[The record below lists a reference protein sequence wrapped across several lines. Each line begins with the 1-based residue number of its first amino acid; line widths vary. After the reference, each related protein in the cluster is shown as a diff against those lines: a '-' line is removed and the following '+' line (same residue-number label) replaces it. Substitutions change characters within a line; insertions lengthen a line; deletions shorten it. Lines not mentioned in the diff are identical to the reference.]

1 MPGTR
6 RRASAAAPPVAEEPE
21 EHHETPGLKFNEQ
34 LTWRAG
40 KPIPVAELLRRLQ
53 ALSHELRGLDQEE
66 AERESLLPFAKQLAN
81 PNLLGH
87 KDRGVRAWTTCCIVD
102 MFKLCA
108 PDAPYTGPQLKE
120 IFTLIID
127 TIIPALSDPSSPFNS
142 QHVYVLRSLA
152 EVKSIVLV
160 TDIPSANNLILALC
174 TKCFDVLSGP
184 SKSASGEELSKNVEH
199 YMTKLLAVLVDES
212 QSLPAEVVD
221 VILAQF
227 LRADPRV
234 MSGGGSKGK
243 KIAQHDER
251 QSTLLLKEAPPAY
264 NMAMNI
270 CNSVPEKMARFMSQ
284 YFSSVIVDATSAP
297 TLQKT
302 NKNRSKRMSSV
313 GADSDDEG
321 PRQPTEE
328 DLNEIKK
335 AHVLLRELWRSSPL
349 VLQDIIPQ
357 LEAEL
362 GAEDVQLRTFATET
376 IGDIISG
383 IGAAGPPDLPTYN
396 PSAYPSQSLASP
408 SERLPT
414 YNFLTTP
421 TSPHSFASSY
431 HQVYESFLSRRQ
443 DKSPAIRAAWTTAIG
458 RILSTN
464 AGGVGLDAEDQERLP
479 KLLGEM
485 LVDGDERVRL
495 AAVRSIERLGYHDIV
510 QKLGIR
516 GGASESGSIL
526 SNLADRVKDRKPA
539 VRTEAT
545 KLLGKIWGVAAG
557 AIAEGSE
564 RVGELLGPIPSRI
577 LDAFYLNDAEV
588 NVLIDHVLFEELLP
602 LNYPDVK
609 KKRGKES
616 QANGDV
622 EHAETD
628 VDKVRV
634 ERLLVLIKD
643 LNSRSKAVLFA
654 RQMNQVAYAKYMD
667 TLLQKC
673 EQYNGGVNL
682 DKDAKEI
689 KQTLGKLIDY
699 HAKLL
704 PDPSR
709 ASEDLWNFAKNHDRR
724 CYALIRFCIAPD
736 SDYRRVRN
744 SIKELSK
751 RIEDATGVTATTLE
765 TLIPLVYRASVLLY
779 NKNHVPPIIEYS
791 RTDEKGL
798 GSTAHEVLKEI
809 SSKNP
814 DVFRGYVKELCNV
827 LESEAPTAKKPNRP
841 GAVDDLKAC
850 AGFARRFPKDVPA
863 DRKFIKAMLSF
874 AQFGSPPKA
883 AKYGVSI
890 IMASTDKKEM
900 HARDLLK
907 QCTEGFEYGKG
918 NYLARLAAL
927 SQLMLLGS
935 KAIEDEVDP
944 VIDIAIDGV
953 LLRSTPAD
961 PQQNPD
967 WTDEPDGDCA
977 AKMWALKILVNRLRG
992 LSDDES
998 INQVSEPVYKLLN
1011 TLVSKNGELSKKME
1025 SPAAHKSRLRLLAS
1039 ELLLKLCCE
1048 RRFDALL
1055 TPTDFNEL
1063 ATVIQDPHAKV
1074 RDGFVRKLMKYLGQD
1089 RLPRRFYTIVF
1100 LGAFEPEPRIKNS
1113 TFTWIKARQAAFS
1126 KANDP
1131 VFENSF
1137 ARFLSLLAHH
1147 PDFDTEVENLRDVV
1161 TYLLFYLK
1169 SVAKE
1174 DNISLIYHL
1183 AQRVKGVED
1192 AIDAAQSERLY
1203 VLSDL
1208 AQAVIQRYRD
1218 LFGWNIQAV
1227 PKKSRMPADVF
1238 ANLPSHERAQEIAEK
1253 QYVPEE
1259 LVDELDDLVRAGVKG
1274 RKRKSETTGEQ
1285 REKKRAR
1292 APSTLPA
1299 RKGPKAVKTAKT
1311 PKKKKDRVLSDNI
1324 PSSERRRSGR
1334 NLGGKN
1340 YAESSQDEDEKMEDA
1355 EVAEEA
1361 SEEEVED
1368 GESVQNDEAEEP
1380 VEQSDD
1386 EEEAPPPTPKATV
1399 RGKSKRSAKTTPK
1412 EKKAP
1417 PKVKSKTN
1425 GATPTRRSTRGKPQP
1440 QADDAESDDD
1450 ALSDPPESD
1459 DEQRL

>member
-1 MPGTR
+1 M
-6 RRASAAAPPVAEEPE
+6 
-21 EHHETPGLKFNEQ
+21 
-34 LTWRAG
+34 
-40 KPIPVAELLRRLQ
+40 
-53 ALSHELRGLDQEE
+53 
-66 AERESLLPFAKQLAN
+66 
-81 PNLLGH
+81 
-87 KDRGVRAWTTCCIVD
+87 
-102 MFKLCA
+102 
-108 PDAPYTGPQLKE
+108 
-120 IFTLIID
+120 IID

-744 SIKELSK
+744 SIVSPLKLQSSSTNSLQKELSK

-1131 VFENSF
+1131 VFENNF

-1274 RKRKSETTGEQ
+1274 RKVSFLSVIRGSELTMSSASPKLPASSVKRNAPEPHPPCLLAKVQKPSKQPRLPRRRRTASSLITFRRVRGVAVGGTLAARITQ
-1285 REKKRAR
+1285 SPARTRTKKWRMQKLQKRRAKKRSKTEKVYKTMRLRNQSNRVTTRKKLHHQLPKLRSEGSRSVQPRLLRKRRKLRPRLNRKPTERPQPGGAQGESHSHR
-1292 APSTLPA
+1292 RTMRNPMMMLYLIRPSRTTNNGFRRVVSMYWMIIFPT
-1299 RKGPKAVKTAKT
+1299 RPGP
-1311 PKKKKDRVLSDNI
+1311 PKWSNDAGLLGSVDCFVFFLKCI
-1324 PSSERRRSGR
+1324 PS
-1334 NLGGKN
+1334 
-1340 YAESSQDEDEKMEDA
+1340 A
-1355 EVAEEA
+1355 
-1361 SEEEVED
+1361 
-1368 GESVQNDEAEEP
+1368 
-1380 VEQSDD
+1380 
-1386 EEEAPPPTPKATV
+1386 
-1399 RGKSKRSAKTTPK
+1399 
-1412 EKKAP
+1412 
-1417 PKVKSKTN
+1417 
-1425 GATPTRRSTRGKPQP
+1425 
-1440 QADDAESDDD
+1440 
-1450 ALSDPPESD
+1450 
-1459 DEQRL
+1459 